1 MTAHG
6 TTTGYRDGC
15 RCDRCRD
22 AKRRD
27 VAAYRER
34 RRAREAAIATA
45 NLEDSALD
53 VDVSW
58 MAGAA
63 CATST
68 LDFMP
73 GRGGDPRGRDAHRA
87 ICAAC
92 PVLEPCRD
100 HGVRYEEHGI
110 WGGLTERER
119 REERRARGIT
129 MISLDVLT
137 ARLVA
142 S

>member
-1 MTAHG
+1 MTCG

-15 RCDRCRD
+15 RCDRCRA
-22 AKRRD
+22 AKRSD
-27 VAAYRER
+27 VAAYRAR
-34 RRAREAAIATA
+34 RRQREAAATSVI
-45 NLEDSALD
+45 LEDSAFD

-58 MAGAA
+58 MTGAA

-73 GRGGDPRGRDAHRA
+73 GRGGNPRGRDAHRA
-87 ICAAC
+87 VCATC
-92 PVLEPCRD
+92 PVLDPCRD
-100 HGVRYEEHGI
+100 HGLRYEEHGI